1 MNKVN
6 IYNVFLGF
14 DDDYIG
20 GIELCLKFFVK

>member
-14 DDDYIG
+14 DDYIG
-20 GIELCLKFFVK
+20 GIELCLKFLVK